1 MRFVLAIVAFAAAA
15 VMIALGIAQRT
26 VFLEPDRVALQV
38 TAETGDADY
47 LVIDPEALAANPG
60 KQTLTIEGDGSV
72 FLAYGRTSDILAWI
86 GDDQYA
92 EVDYDAEAGELV
104 SRVVDP
110 ADEQTTG
117 DASGTDD
124 RAPATEAPAGE
135 APVEDA
141 VPEGEQAPADA
152 ADSAPVSPAG
162 SDLWLDEL
170 SEDGPL
176 TTTIDVPAGVSVL
189 VASGTSDAVPDEIA
203 IAWPLDNSTPWVGP
217 LLTGGA
223 IAFLAGLALMISGIV
238 SHRRSRGPRRNLP
251 KGGPRR
257 SRRTQIAQPGPA
269 EDAQP
274 APQPSTAATPSAT
287 GESSTA
293 DGPSNAGEPSTAA
306 DGPSAAGQSRSTGK
320 RALIA
325 GLVLVPAL
333 GLTACSAEYWPS
345 LEQAP
350 ETSAPATAPVTAT
363 PDDEAEATEAE
374 AAEEVEPAV
383 TVPQMELI
391 MRKLSDSAAAADEAR
406 DPGLAAE
413 RFAGPALAAREANYA
428 IRGVLPDHPASTA
441 IPAAPLE
448 ITLPQQS
455 KAGIWPR
462 TVLTIVKN
470 GDDPTVAPSSLVLV
484 QQSPRDN
491 FKILYAMSLVPDADP
506 PEVAP
511 ASIGAPL
518 VSPQSKLLVL
528 APDQVAAAYADVLTH
543 GAESQYAELF
553 ETEGDVLLQQLGP
566 EGQNA
571 TNETLPPTADAA
583 YATQAGDS
591 PPIALATNDSGA
603 MISVSLSQTETVT
616 PNDGGTL
623 GFGDGQ
629 PGGALSGFTG
639 KSAKGVQREIGIQ
652 VLFYVPA
659 VGSDE
664 KIRVLGWSESL
675 IGASEVP

>member
-15 VMIALGIAQRT
+15 VMIAFGIAQRT
-26 VFLEPDRVALQV
+26 VFLEPDRVALQI

-47 LVIDPEALAANPG
+47 LVIGPEALAAYPG
-60 KQTLTIEGDGSV
+60 KQTLTIDGEGTA
-72 FLAYGRTSDILAWI
+72 FLAYGRTSDVLAWI
-86 GDDQYA
+86 GDDEYA
-92 EVDYDAEAGELV
+92 EIGYDAEAGELTA
-104 SRVVDP
+104 RVVDP
-110 ADEQTTG
+110 TESDASDGQDTDDADE
-117 DASGTDD
+117 
-124 RAPATEAPAGE
+124 APATDSPAT
-135 APVEDA
+135 D
-141 VPEGEQAPADA
+141 VPATETPSADA
-152 ADSAPVSPAG
+152 AAPVSPAG

-170 SEDGPL
+170 SEEGTL
-176 TTTIDVPAGVSVL
+176 TTTVDVPAGVSML
-189 VASGTSDAVPDEIA
+189 VASGSDDPVPDEVA
-203 IAWPLDNSTPWVGP
+203 ITWPLDNSTPWFGP

-223 IAFLAGLALMISGIV
+223 IAFLVGFALMISGIIH
-238 SHRRSRGPRRNLP
+238 HRRSRGPRRNLP

-257 SRRTQIAQPGPA
+257 ARRTRAQPTPVVEDTPA
-269 EDAQP
+269 AGERGG
-274 APQPSTAATPSAT
+274 AT
-287 GESSTA
+287 GESRS
-293 DGPSNAGEPSTAA
+293 AG
-306 DGPSAAGQSRSTGK
+306 R

-325 GLVLVPAL
+325 GVVLVPAL
-333 GLTACSAEYWPS
+333 SLTACSAEYWPTF
-345 LEQAP
+345 EQAP
-350 ETSAPATAPVTAT
+350 ATTAPATVPATVAPEEA
-363 PDDEAEATEAE
+363 DADAEAGSDAEEAES
-374 AAEEVEPAV
+374 VEPAV

-406 DPGLAAE
+406 DPALAAE
-413 RFAGPALAAREANYA
+413 RFTGPALTAREANYA
-428 IRGVLPDHPASTA
+428 IRGVLPEHPAATA

-528 APDQVAAAYADVLTH
+528 APDQVAAAYADVLIQGT
-543 GAESQYAELF
+543 ASQYAELF

-566 EGQNA
+566 EGQTA
-571 TNETLPPTADAA
+571 TNETLPATADAT
-583 YATQAGDS
+583 YTTQAGSS

-603 MISVSLSQTETVT
+603 MVSVSVTQTEKVT

>member
-1 MRFVLAIVAFAAAA
+1 LYNAACAAVEVLLRFALAIAAFVAAA

-38 TAETGDADY
+38 TAETGDAEY
-47 LVIDPEALAANPG
+47 LVIGPDALAAYPG
-60 KQTLTIEGDGSV
+60 KQSLTIDGDGST
-72 FLAYGRTSDILAWI
+72 FLAYGRTSDVRAWI
-86 GDDQYA
+86 GDDEYV
-92 EVDYDAEAGELV
+92 EIDYDPEADDLT
-104 SRVVDP
+104 SRIVDP
-110 ADEQTTG
+110 TEEQTS
-117 DASGTDD
+117 DEDDEEAPATD
-124 RAPATEAPAGE
+124 APATEAPAT
-135 APVEDA
+135 EDPA
-141 VPEGEQAPADA
+141 SQTPATESPAADEQAADEQA
-152 ADSAPVSPAG
+152 ADEQAAPVSPAG

-170 SEDGPL
+170 SEDGTL

-189 VASGTSDAVPDEIA
+189 VASGSADPVPDEIA
-203 IAWPLDNSTPWVGP
+203 IAWPLDNSTPWFGP

-223 IAFLAGLALMISGIV
+223 IAFVIGLALMISGIIN
-238 SHRRSRGPRRNLP
+238 HRRSRGPRRNLP

-257 SRRTQIAQPGPA
+257 ARRTQIQQPVV
-269 EDAQP
+269 EDATQRVD
-274 APQPSTAATPSAT
+274 ARGGT
-287 GESSTA
+287 GV
-293 DGPSNAGEPSTAA
+293 
-306 DGPSAAGQSRSTGK
+306 QRSVGR
-320 RALIA
+320 RALVA
-325 GLVLVPAL
+325 GVVLVPAL
-333 GLTACSAEYWPS
+333 SLTACSAEYWPTF
-345 LEQAP
+345 EQPPATSAP
-350 ETSAPATAPVTAT
+350 ASAPATAA
-363 PDDEAEATEAE
+363 PDDREADDADDAETDEA
-374 AAEEVEPAV
+374 VEPAV

-406 DPGLAAE
+406 DPALAAE
-413 RFAGPALAAREANYA
+413 RFTGPALTAREANYA
-428 IRGVLPDHPASTA
+428 IRGVLPEHPASTP

-470 GDDPTVAPSSLVLV
+470 GDDPTVAPSSLLLV

-528 APDQVAAAYADVLTH
+528 APDQVAAAYADVLIQGT
-543 GAESQYAELF
+543 ASPYAELF
-553 ETEGDVLLQQLGP
+553 ETEGDVLLEQLGP

-571 TNETLPPTADAA
+571 TNETLPPTADAT
-583 YATQAGDS
+583 YTTQAGSS

-603 MISVSLSQTETVT
+603 MVSVSVTQTEKVT

-629 PGGALSGFTG
+629 AGGALSGFTE

-659 VGSDE
+659 VGSEE